1 VQANEHGKPFSSVT
15 DTTSLLGPDDLRR
28 LARVV
33 EEYGLSELRYQSG
46 NLRIVLRTAA
56 ASVPAAHPVAAA
68 ALPAAPADLFPPGDA
83 GSVEPVFVP
92 GDLPARAAIPEG
104 VTGTPVEAPVM
115 GVFYRA
121 AAPGEPPLVEVGD
134 TVEPGQPVGLIEAM
148 KVFSEVLSETAGV
161 VRAIPARNGAL
172 VQPGDVLL
180 LIEAFGAA
188 A

>member
-1 VQANEHGKPFSSVT
+1 MT
-15 DTTSLLGPDDLRR
+15 DAISPLSPDDLRR

-46 NLRIVLRTAA
+46 DLRVVLRTADA
-56 ASVPAAHPVAAA
+56 AAAAPHHPVAAA
-68 ALPAAPADLFPPGDA
+68 APSVPAGLSLPSDADLADDVFAPGV
-83 GSVEPVFVP
+83 S
-92 GDLPARAAIPEG
+92 PARAVIPEN
-104 VTGTPVEAPVM
+104 VTGTPIEAPVM

-134 TVEPGQPVGLIEAM
+134 TVEAGQPVGLIEAM
-148 KVFSEVLSETAGV
+148 KVFSEVLSETAGT

-180 LIEAFGAA
+180 LIEA
-188 A
+188 